1 MNALMNASKP
11 QTMTSKQIAVVVEKR
26 HDNVKR
32 TIENLANQGVIS
44 FTQIEETSHQGAGAR
59 PVAVYV
65 VSERDSYIIVAQL
78 CPEYTAK
85 LVDYWMATKS
95 QAPTI
100 PQTLPEALR
109 LAADLAEQKAKVEQQ
124 LAIAAPKADA
134 LDRIA
139 DTTGVFGIREAA
151 KALKVK
157 QSELVTL
164 LIERKWAYRDERQV
178 LQGYSSRIDQG
189 YIKHVMS
196 APIILND
203 GTERVFSQLKITSAG
218 VTRLS
223 QIISK
228 TTKAA

>member
-1 MNALMNASKP
+1 MNTIISASQS
-11 QTMTSKQIAVVVEKR
+11 QTMSSREIADLTGKEHK
-26 HDNVKR
+26 HVKR
-32 TIENLANQGVIS
+32 DCEVMFSELGIN
-44 FTQIEETSHQGAGAR
+44 GAGYAQNWTHPQNGQTYVEYALTYELVQTLITGYSIKLR
-59 PVAVYV
+59 HAVIKRLNELE
-65 VSERDSYIIVAQL
+65 SA
-78 CPEYTAK
+78 
-85 LVDYWMATKS
+85 
-95 QAPTI
+95 APTI

-164 LIERKWAYRDERQV
+164 LIDRKWAYRDERQV
-178 LQGYSSRIDQG
+178 LQGYSNRIDQG

-196 APIILND
+196 APILLGD